1 MSRNVIQHAR
11 CCVIPFQ
18 CLENRGNF
26 QDDLNDLNPMPDQI
40 DSFATLENMS
50 GEVNDEKT
58 SYGKKKEEKDDR
70 KTKSVQ
76 SYTF

>member
-1 MSRNVIQHAR
+1 MSRNIMQHAR
-11 CCVIPFQ
+11 CCVISFR

-26 QDDLNDLNPMPDQI
+26 QDDQNDLNPMP

-50 GEVNDEKT
+50 GEVNDKKT
-58 SYGKKKEEKDDR
+58 SYGKKEEKGDR
-70 KTKSVQ
+70 KMKSVQ